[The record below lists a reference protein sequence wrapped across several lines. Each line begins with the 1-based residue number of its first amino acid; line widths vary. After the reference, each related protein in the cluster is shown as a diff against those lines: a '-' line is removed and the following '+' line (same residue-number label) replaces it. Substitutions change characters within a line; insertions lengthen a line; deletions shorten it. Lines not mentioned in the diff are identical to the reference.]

1 MNVDEQDS
9 ARESRLLAIRKE
21 AEGKGLVASA
31 GIRPAGSP
39 MPVASPVAGYY
50 GQPLLKEPQWT
61 PLVPLYFFVGGASGS
76 LGVIGSLADLLGAEK
91 ELARKARWM
100 ALGGAG
106 ISTVLLIADLGR
118 PSRFLN
124 MLRVFKP
131 QSAMSMGSWVLTG
144 FSTSAALSSLADLL
158 AARYG
163 DRAVLKFLSGIGRT
177 GSVAFGMP
185 FHNYTG
191 VLLAASVIP
200 VWNNRIHSL
209 PREFGMSGLQSAAS
223 LLELAGETD
232 SAALNAIGL
241 ASAGF
246 ESCEGIDLL
255 GTPHRALL
263 PAKRGG
269 SGVLV
274 QVAGLLS
281 GPIPI
286 ALRIA
291 SLFVKDKKR
300 MRQLAAMSGIAGSLL
315 MRYGWVRAGTIS
327 ARDWKIPLQIDVRER
342 APRLST

>member
-1 MNVDEQDS
+1 MNSDEHGS
-9 ARESRLLAIRKE
+9 ARESRLVAIRKE
-21 AEGKGLVASA
+21 AEEKGLVAA
-31 GIRPAGSP
+31 VGIRPAGSP
-39 MPVASPVAGYY
+39 MPVASPETGYY

-76 LGVIGSLADLLGAEK
+76 LGVNGSLADLLGAEK

-100 ALGGAG
+100 AFGGSG
-106 ISTVLLIADLGR
+106 ISAILLIADLGR

-131 QSAMSMGSWVLTG
+131 QSPMSMGSWILAG
-144 FSTSAALSSLADLL
+144 FSTSAAISSLADVL
-158 AARYG
+158 AAAYE
-163 DRAVLKFLSGIGRT
+163 DRAAIAFLRGIGRI

-185 FHNYTG
+185 FHNYPG

-209 PREFGMSGLQSAAS
+209 PREFGMSGLQSAIS
-223 LLELAGETD
+223 LLELTGQTD

-241 ASAGF
+241 VSAGF
-246 ESCEGIDLL
+246 ESWEGIDLL
-255 GTPHRALL
+255 STHERALL

-274 QVAGLLS
+274 QIAGLLS

-291 SLFVKDKKR
+291 SLFVKNKKQ
-300 MRQLAAMSGIAGSLL
+300 MRQLAALSGIAGSLL

-327 ARDWKIPLQIDVRER
+327 ARDWKIPMLIDEREKAR
-342 APRLST
+342 SLSK